1 MDLPQRQMDLPMP
14 NSPMRATTRT
24 AVVVATKGRPQALQ
38 RLLRVLERQTLPPS
52 LVVVSATED
61 ADLGK
66 HLDTCMPIDVIMG
79 SPGLT
84 IQRNR
89 ALDRIQKRCDI
100 VFFFDDDFVP
110 SRYWIERTVRL
121 FDNDS
126 GLAGVSGRVIRDGA
140 PAEAVSWEEA
150 DRLVG
155 EADGSDR
162 EGSSLS
168 EARDLYGCNMA
179 FRMSAIG
186 TDIRF
191 DERLV
196 LYGWL
201 EDKDFSRIAK
211 KSGRLAKCD
220 TLFGVHLGLKQGR
233 VSGTK
238 FGYSQIVNPW
248 YLCRKGTLS
257 AKEAWSNTIKALAVN
272 GIKTFRPETFIDRR
286 GRFKGNVVAVRH
298 LLSGICRPEK
308 VAEL

>member
-1 MDLPQRQMDLPMP
+1 MHMDPPQRQMDLPMP

-220 TLFGVHLGLKQGR
+220 TPVRRPLGAEARAGVRNQVRLLADRQSLVSMPQGNA
-233 VSGTK
+233 VGEGSMV
-238 FGYSQIVNPW
+238 QHHQ
-248 YLCRKGTLS
+248 S
-257 AKEAWSNTIKALAVN
+257 A
-272 GIKTFRPETFIDRR
+272 
-286 GRFKGNVVAVRH
+286 GRQRH
-298 LLSGICRPEK
+298 QDVP
-308 VAEL
+308 A